1 MEGFCMKI
9 QNIIGLMVL
18 CVVSMKLSG
27 DALDNYLMGNTNYT
41 TVVSSIVRDKIYG
54 RDFSDMFEE
63 VAMKNKNSSCSE
75 EVMRMLQEELPVSVQ
90 SKRRPVAEAK
100 NMIKSSISKAYN
112 CLKGNTAVQQQG
124 SSPVVLFLQGRAT
137 NLSNAVRAIGSGLYG
152 QAFGQKF
159 LAVMNAGNKCSEG
172 FMDFLNELPGSTQGL
187 RPRRTVAAAEELI
200 KSETE
205 RRYKCLQGQGG

>member
-9 QNIIGLMVL
+9 QNIVGLMVL

-63 VAMKNKNSSCSE
+63 VTMKNKNNSCSE
-75 EVMRMLQEELPVSVQ
+75 EVMGMLQELPVSVQ
-90 SKRRPVAEAK
+90 GRRRPVAEAK

-124 SSPVVLFLQGRAT
+124 SSPVALFLQGKA
-137 NLSNAVRAIGSGLYG
+137 NISNAARAIDSGLYG
-152 QAFGQKF
+152 QDFGQKF

-172 FMDFLNELPGSTQGL
+172 FMAFLNELPGSTQGL
-187 RPRRTVAAAEELI
+187 RPRRTVAAAEDLI

-205 RRYKCLQGQGG
+205 SRYKCLQGKGG